1 MLLAKKKIQFL
12 DKGHNSFSNRTAE
25 KQLFYNQV
33 EIQTCMGTQ
42 TLPTI
47 TSKNSTPFSTP
58 LF

>member
-1 MLLAKKKIQFL
+1 MLLAKKKLQFL
-12 DKGHNSFSNRTAE
+12 DKGHNFFANRTAE
-25 KQLFYNQV
+25 KQLFYNQI
-33 EIQTCMGTQ
+33 EIQTCMRTQ